1 MPYRLVFT
9 QFLRKPLCALPGIAP
24 DFPVLALCPENR
36 LQIRQYAHLTAHV
49 SAEAS
54 GCVETTSNASHR
66 KEHHPNGVQAAK
78 KPTFFGAY
86 EISGKSVG
94 LFSKFRPLA

>member
-9 QFLRKPLCALPGIAP
+9 QFLRKPLCALLGIAP

-86 EISGKSVG
+86 EISGKSAG
-94 LFSKFRPLA
+94 LFSNFRPPA

>member
-9 QFLRKPLCALPGIAP
+9 QFLRKPLCALLGIAP

-86 EISGKSVG
+86 EISGKSAG
-94 LFSKFRPLA
+94 LFSNFRPSA